1 MRKIIEILRLKSM
14 GLGVRQ
20 IARSLSLAHS
30 TVGEYLGR
38 AAAAGLSWPLPEDMD
53 ETRLEALLFPGNSQN
68 HRKGYAKPD
77 FALIHRELRRKGV
90 TMQLLWQEYKRE
102 NSNGYQYSR
111 FCELYQEWSKTLDLS
126 MRQVHRAGEKMF
138 VDWAGQTVPVT
149 DMATGEN
156 VPAYVFVAVLGA
168 SNYTYVEVSLTM
180 DLFSWITAHCNAFE
194 FFGGVPEI
202 VVPDNAKTAVN
213 QTCRYEPELNHTYRE
228 MAAHYGTAVIPAR
241 PRKPRDKSKAETS
254 VQVVERWVLAPLRN
268 RTFFS
273 LAELKEAIRGGIH
286 EMNSR
291 PFQKLEGSRRTL
303 FETLDRPALK
313 PLPLKRYEFA
323 VWKKARV
330 NIDYH
335 IEVEHNYYSVPYQ
348 LAQKEV
354 DVRVT
359 SGTVEVLHKGQRVA
373 LHPRS
378 YGKGRFSTDPN
389 HRPEK
394 HQKYLEWTPSRL
406 VSWAQ
411 TVGSDTAG
419 LVQALLESRP
429 HTEQGYRSC
438 LGIMSL
444 SKKYSHERL
453 EAACRRALAIGAISY
468 RSVKSI
474 LEKGLDQIPPE
485 DSLRRPQAVQ
495 HDNLRGPGYYSQ
507 KGVLPC

>member
-1 MRKIIEILRLKSM
+1 M

-38 AAAAGLSWPLPEDMD
+38 AGAAGLSWPLPEDMD
-53 ETRLEALLFPGNSQN
+53 EARLEALLFPGNSQN
-68 HRKGYAKPD
+68 HRKCYAEPD

-149 DMATGEN
+149 DMATGEK

-168 SNYTYVEVSLTM
+168 SNYTYVEVSLSM

-202 VVPDNAKTAVN
+202 VVPDNTKTAVN
-213 QTCRYEPELNHTYRE
+213 HTCRYEPELNPTYRE

-254 VQVVERWVLAPLRN
+254 VRVVESWVLAPLRN

-273 LAELKEAIRGGIH
+273 LAELKEAIRSGVH

-359 SGTVEVLHKGQRVA
+359 SGTVEVLHKGRRVA

-378 YGKGRFSTDPN
+378 YGKGRFNTDPN

-411 TVGSDTAG
+411 TVGSDTAR
-419 LVQALLESRP
+419 LVQVLLESRP
-429 HTEQGYRSC
+429 HPEQCYRSC

-453 EAACRRALAIGAISY
+453 DAACRRALAIGAISY

-485 DSLRRPQAVQ
+485 DSLVTPQPVQ
-495 HDNLRGPGYYSQ
+495 HVNLRGPGYYSQ